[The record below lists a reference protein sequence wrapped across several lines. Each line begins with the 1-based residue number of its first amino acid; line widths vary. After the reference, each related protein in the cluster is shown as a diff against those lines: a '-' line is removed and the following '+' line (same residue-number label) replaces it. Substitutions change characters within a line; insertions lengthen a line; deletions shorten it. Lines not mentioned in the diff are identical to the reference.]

1 MAGFLTGVFDTA
13 NVQGGERSSEQS
25 LGAEV
30 EEAFAYEQTVGVGH
44 SQSVSFETP
53 DGAEHTWSNSQD
65 VTLTVG
71 LDATLGATAE
81 ATGGAQSEDLF

>member
-13 NVQGGERSSEQS
+13 NVEGGERSSEQS
-25 LGAEV
+25 LGTEV
-30 EEAFAYEQTVGVGH
+30 EEAFAFEETVGVGH
-44 SQSVSFETP
+44 SESVSVETP
-53 DGAEHTWSNSQD
+53 DGTEHTWSNSQD

-81 ATGGAQSEDLF
+81 ATGGTVNEEF